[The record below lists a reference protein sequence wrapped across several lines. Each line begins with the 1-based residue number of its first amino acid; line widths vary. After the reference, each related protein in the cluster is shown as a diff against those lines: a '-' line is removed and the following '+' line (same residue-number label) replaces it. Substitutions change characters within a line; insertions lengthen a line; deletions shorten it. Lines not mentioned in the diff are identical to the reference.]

1 MRKSTNTYEKSI
13 RWNGGEKQE
22 EKRGRERG
30 GERNKVNKSFD
41 AEFR

>member
-1 MRKSTNTYEKSI
+1 MKWRRETGREERK
-13 RWNGGEKQE
+13 
-22 EKRGRERG
+22 RERG